1 MAMAS
6 DKVDAEAVDAIEF
19 PRLADLYQV
28 RGVPRT
34 VIGRLQVE
42 GAVPEAQLLARLKAT
57 MA

>member
-6 DKVDAEAVDAIEF
+6 DKVEAEAVDAVEF

-34 VIGRLQVE
+34 VIGRLHIE
-42 GAVPEAQLLARLKAT
+42 GAVPEAQLLARLKASLT
-57 MA
+57 